1 MCLISICSRLP
12 TTRWGPKTTK
22 QNYIKRDWSNHVVW
36 NVLNKFLLCSLCFFA
51 SMTAFLTF
59 TWNLIRQCLPWEN
72 PLKEE
77 IDENA
82 NFQSLAICRWGFFTI
97 ESYVTFFFF
106 VAVAW
111 YVISDSLRK
120 KRGECCMWL
129 FCESLSL
136 ETLSILAAKKSS
148 LWIELDFIFVDCKL
162 CQFKSV
168 GIHLV

>member
-1 MCLISICSRLP
+1 MLTLFFCIHDSISYFHLKSDQTMPAMRES
-12 TTRWGPKTTK
+12 
-22 QNYIKRDWSNHVVW
+22 IKRRNRWKC
-36 NVLNKFLLCSLCFFA
+36 KFSESRDMQMRLLYNRKLCH
-51 SMTAFLTF
+51 
-59 TWNLIRQCLPWEN
+59 
-72 PLKEE
+72 
-77 IDENA
+77 
-82 NFQSLAICRWGFFTI
+82 
-97 ESYVTFFFF
+97 FFFF

-162 CQFKSV
+162 CQSKSV